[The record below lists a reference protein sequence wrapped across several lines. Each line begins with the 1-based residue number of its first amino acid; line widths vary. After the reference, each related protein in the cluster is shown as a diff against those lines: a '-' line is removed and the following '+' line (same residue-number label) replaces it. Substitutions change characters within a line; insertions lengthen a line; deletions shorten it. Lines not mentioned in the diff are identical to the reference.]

1 MSDAQ
6 CTTEPKERLSQ
17 YLSLRTE
24 IEIRLERL
32 ERLKNEELL
41 PGRRDDDG
49 AQHTA
54 PAGDRLERAIIRRM
68 EYEARVLPEIEQR
81 RREMKGI
88 EEAINSLPDPME
100 RLVLQLRYT
109 ESESCRP
116 IAWREISRRIF
127 GGDSHSCLLATY
139 RLHSKALES
148 MSTQGG
154 R

>member
-1 MSDAQ
+1 MRE
-6 CTTEPKERLSQ
+6 TEQIEAAKKRLGQ

-68 EYEARVLPEIEQR
+68 EYEARIRTAALSSP
-81 RREMKGI
+81 
-88 EEAINSLPDPME
+88 STP
-100 RLVLQLRYT
+100 
-109 ESESCRP
+109 
-116 IAWREISRRIF
+116 
-127 GGDSHSCLLATY
+127 AT
-139 RLHSKALES
+139 R
-148 MSTQGG
+148 
-154 R
+154 